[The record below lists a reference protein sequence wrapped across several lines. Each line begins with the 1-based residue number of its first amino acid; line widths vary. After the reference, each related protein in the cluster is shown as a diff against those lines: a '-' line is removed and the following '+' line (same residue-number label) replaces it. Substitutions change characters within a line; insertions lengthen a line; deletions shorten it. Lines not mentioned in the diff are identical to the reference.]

1 MTGISLTLL
10 SSVLRRASLR
20 AWCMLYLLLCKVK
33 SCISGHL
40 VLCKRGMHAMQPIEI
55 SLPHHAMPVAMPCSK
70 ALESS

>member
-10 SSVLRRASLR
+10 FGVLRRASPG

-33 SCISGHL
+33 PCISDHV

-70 ALESS
+70 TLESS